1 MPNILAVTASGRE
14 TAISTALVRIAA
26 QAAQAAGCTV
36 EFINLTEPQLKCC
49 KGCLHCRSS
58 DGCSIGDGF
67 FEKVTACDGIIAGFP
82 IYFSGLAGQGKVF
95 LDRLYPMMDAAFVPR
110 HPGKKVIAIYAQ
122 GDPREQAFAS
132 AIGSAN
138 YVYRMCGWKL
148 IDSIL
153 ATGTSAEGYTI
164 PEILKER
171 VKAAAAKL

>member
-1 MPNILAVTASGRE
+1 MPNILAITASGRE
-14 TAISTALVRIAA
+14 SSVSTALVRIAA
-26 QAAQAAGCTV
+26 QAAQAAGCSV
-36 EFINLTEPQLKCC
+36 ESIDLTEPQLKCC
-49 KGCLHCRSS
+49 QGCLYCRSH
-58 DGCSIGDGF
+58 DGCSMVDGF
-67 FEKVTACDGIIAGFP
+67 FEKIIACDGIIAGFP

-122 GDPREQAFAS
+122 GDPREQAFAP
-132 AIGSAN
+132 AIASAN

-153 ATGTSAEGYTI
+153 ASGTSAADYTI
-164 PEILKER
+164 PETLKER